1 MKKKLYLCMPNQ
13 LTRTINKIHTN
24 MKRLL
29 LIFCMLLASH
39 WIMAGE
45 EFTIGDYSFE
55 ITSPTEVALSEVNR
69 SIKSAHLPATVTYKG
84 NTYTLTEILEY
95 ALAHCYELDSVTIPA
110 TVTKISNH
118 ILMCSSP
125 NSLVIEAGNPMFD
138 SRDNCNA
145 IIETRTNTLIEGC
158 RSSTIPNGVTEIAG
172 EAFYRC
178 ALLTSINIP
187 ASVTHIGED
196 AFRACYMLE
205 SIEVDAANTRY
216 DSRDNCNA
224 IIETQTNTL
233 VVGCSGTVIPES
245 VTSIGEYAYISNIE
259 VASHKSEHSYF
270 LDTLF
275 VIHIPKSVKSIGEH
289 AFSRCSG
296 ITHIT
301 ISNSITSIELGAFYK
316 CFGLKYIT
324 LPNYIKTIELS
335 AFEWCESLT
344 TICIPDG
351 VESIGESAFAECHR
365 LMSAT
370 IPQSVKTIGSWAFS
384 SCFELNEITYLGT
397 KEQWSQVTL
406 LEDWDENSRI
416 QVINCTDGKIKR
428 QVPNKIDREYLYYM
442 NPHNDY

>member
-1 MKKKLYLCMPNQ
+1 
-13 LTRTINKIHTN
+13 
-24 MKRLL
+24 
-29 LIFCMLLASH
+29 MLLASH

-69 SIKSAHLPATVTYKG
+69 SIKLAYLPATVTYKG

-118 ILMCSSP
+118 ILMCSSL
-125 NSLVIEAGNPMFD
+125 NSLVIEAGNPMF
-138 SRDNCNA
+138 
-145 IIETRTNTLIEGC
+145 
-158 RSSTIPNGVTEIAG
+158 
-172 EAFYRC
+172 
-178 ALLTSINIP
+178 
-187 ASVTHIGED
+187 
-196 AFRACYMLE
+196 
-205 SIEVDAANTRY
+205 

-245 VTSIGEYAYISNIE
+245 VTSIGECAYISNIE

-270 LDTLF
+270 FDTLF
-275 VIHIPKSVKSIGEH
+275 VIHIPNSVTSIGKH

-301 ISNSITSIELGAFYK
+301 ISNSVTSIELGAFYK

-324 LPNYIKTIELS
+324 LPNYIKTIESS
-335 AFEWCESLT
+335 AFGWCESLT

-428 QVPNKIDREYLYYM
+428 QVPNKIDQEYLYYM
-442 NPHNDY
+442 NPYNDY